1 MRNMGRRQGSEYC
14 AQPVLLGKDTVYE
27 HTNIEL
33 INEEEGL
40 YAYDEVQYT
49 KDEYIEELGRR
60 QSQKDEDITNL
71 ELAIA
76 ELYESTLT
84 EV

>member
-1 MRNMGRRQGSEYC
+1 MKKMGRRQGSEYW

-40 YAYDEVQYT
+40 YAYDEVQYN

-60 QSQKDEDITNL
+60 NSQKDKEITDL

-76 ELYESTLT
+76 ELYETTVT

>member
-1 MRNMGRRQGSEYC
+1 M
-14 AQPVLLGKDTVYE
+14 YE
-27 HTNIEL
+27 HTNIKL

-76 ELYESTLT
+76 ELYESTVT

>member
-1 MRNMGRRQGSEYC
+1 MKKMGRRQGSEYWG
-14 AQPVLLGKDTVYE
+14 QPVLLGEDTVYE

-49 KDEYIEELGRR
+49 KDEYIEELGRI

-76 ELYESTLT
+76 ELYESTVT

>member
-1 MRNMGRRQGSEYC
+1 MRNMGRRQGSEYWT
-14 AQPVLLGKDTVYE
+14 QPVLLGKDTVYE

-76 ELYESTLT
+76 ELYESTVT

>member
-1 MRNMGRRQGSEYC
+1 MKKMGRRQGSEYW

-33 INEEEGL
+33 INKEEGL

-76 ELYESTLT
+76 ELYESTVS

>member
-1 MRNMGRRQGSEYC
+1 MKKMGRRQGSEYW
-14 AQPVLLGKDTVYE
+14 AQHVLLGKDTLYE

-76 ELYESTLT
+76 DLYESTVS

>member
-1 MRNMGRRQGSEYC
+1 M
-14 AQPVLLGKDTVYE
+14 YE

-76 ELYESTLT
+76 ELYESTVT